1 MGSLYHATV
10 CTMKAKKK
18 LNINGKTLSGSR
30 HLKVSSSWS
39 EWNGICTDN
48 FHLDFINKQSLSSFI
63 QQIHANTI
71 HSLQD
76 GHTFFVVRAH
86 LRTDHRRSKTFC
98 LRKKLWIYKQGLDM
112 IYMMSGIS
120 WRVSEDL
127 MMFWCHDTVDFF
139 AYLLPLIAS
148 GDVQVPLELAL
159 EPQKTWYLAGP
170 SSPGVSIRSRRSFH
184 WLHFVGTSTW
194 VAKCVISQ
202 ELWPLGF
209 NGVHAR
215 GALSA
220 LLAQIQRLA
229 NEASRANCNCHQS
242 PGDQSTSENSSN
254 STSLNNAS
262 IQTRTEP

>member
-112 IYMMSGIS
+112 IYMISGIS

-220 LLAQIQRLA
+220 L
-229 NEASRANCNCHQS
+229 
-242 PGDQSTSENSSN
+242 
-254 STSLNNAS
+254 
-262 IQTRTEP
+262 